1 MGAAAAAAFMLMLG
15 IHGANGVASLT
26 AMATF
31 SSKAACETAAA
42 TAKGALGSS
51 AEPNIGFVCLSA
63 QDLETVFRNSGV
75 R

>member
-15 IHGANGVASLT
+15 IHGADGVASLT
-26 AMATF
+26 TMATY

-42 TAKGALGSS
+42 AAKSALGSS
-51 AEPNIGFVCLSA
+51 AAPNIGFVCLSA
-63 QDLETVFRNSGV
+63 PDLETVFRNSGV